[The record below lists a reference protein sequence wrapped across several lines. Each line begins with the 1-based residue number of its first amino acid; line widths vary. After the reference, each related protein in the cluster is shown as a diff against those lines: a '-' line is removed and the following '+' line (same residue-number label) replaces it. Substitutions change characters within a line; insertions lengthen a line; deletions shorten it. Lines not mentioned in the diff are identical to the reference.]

1 MPLALP
7 ANPDLDWLKKAAK
20 KRLVVL
26 RANQPKARL
35 HEAQRAVANAYGFQS
50 WRTLKAHIETLNS
63 SLRERDCVFDAARAG
78 DIETIRRA
86 FAGGFDP
93 ATPDRDGRTIHQ
105 IAKERRY
112 EALELLARDRQG
124 VNTRTD
130 VESEAI
136 QAILGAAQAGDIA
149 DLLQRLDARPDL
161 VSALGA
167 RAFRK
172 PPHCTWPYCAISMRL
187 SGC

>member
-1 MPLALP
+1 MPLPLP

-20 KRLVVL
+20 KRLVAL
-26 RANQPKARL
+26 RANKPEARL
-35 HEAQRAVANAYGFQS
+35 HEAQGAVANAYGFKS
-50 WRTLKAHIETLNS
+50 GRTLKAHIETLNS

-112 EALELLARDRQG
+112 QALELLARDRQG

-130 VESEAI
+130 LESEAI
-136 QAILGAAQAGDIA
+136 QAVLGAAQA
-149 DLLQRLDARPDL
+149 AR
-161 VSALGA
+161 
-167 RAFRK
+167 
-172 PPHCTWPYCAISMRL
+172 YCRPAPAP
-187 SGC
+187 